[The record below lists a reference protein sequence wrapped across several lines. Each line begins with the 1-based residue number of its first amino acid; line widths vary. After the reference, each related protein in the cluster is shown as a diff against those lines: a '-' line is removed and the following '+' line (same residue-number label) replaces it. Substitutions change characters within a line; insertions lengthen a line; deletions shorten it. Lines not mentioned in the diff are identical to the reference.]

1 MKNSITV
8 MQLVEIQRKAM
19 RRRVWFKVLERTER
33 AILQLT
39 ILCVNRIRSPKLT
52 KIVKDIVVK
61 LKEAMKGRV
70 KKLTKLGRKLA
81 LDLSQIALNWGRF
94 SYSMAKEPGFYSI
107 FDCNSYKRA
116 KTLFGLISKI

>member
-81 LDLSQIALNWGRF
+81 LDLSQIALNWGNVSAIQWPKNQDFIQYLTVIHINAPRHF
-94 SYSMAKEPGFYSI
+94 
-107 FDCNSYKRA
+107 
-116 KTLFGLISKI
+116 LV